1 MFHTHRAQAHTMG
14 YMYFHLFRRF
24 SQPKLICTTRNRRAH
39 GFTLL
44 EVMVVVAILGVL
56 AALAGP
62 SFTSIMERWRV
73 RQAVESM
80 TSTLYYA
87 RSEAIKRGGHV
98 AIHKLPNGTN
108 GCTSATGVNDWDCGW
123 IVCEDTNGNGIC
135 NAKDPVLQ
143 RVDAPF
149 RVQVTRHAGGANIKL
164 NRWGLVAGTYVGFNL
179 VPLDK
184 TISSP
189 SARGVCMSSGGRVK
203 IFPQDKIP
211 CSS

>member
-1 MFHTHRAQAHTMG
+1 MG

-98 AIHKLPNGTN
+98 AIHKLPNNTN
-108 GCTSATGVNDWDCGW
+108 GCTLAGTTEEWGCGW
-123 IVCEDTNGNGIC
+123 FVFLDTDGNGKWKAGEEI
-135 NAKDPVLQ
+135 LQ
-143 RVDAPF
+143 SVTAPPNTDVIHKPKGESISLD
-149 RVQVTRHAGGANIKL
+149 RYGMMNGL
-164 NRWGLVAGTYVGFNL
+164 NTQSFIFSPAPTG
-179 VPLDK
+179 
-184 TISSP
+184 ISSP
-189 SARGVCMSSGGRVK
+189 ATRAICTASGGRIKV
-203 IFPQDKIP
+203 IEA
-211 CSS
+211 SSCPL

>member
-1 MFHTHRAQAHTMG
+1 MG

-98 AIHKLPNGTN
+98 AIQKLPNNTN
-108 GCTSATGVNDWDCGW
+108 GCTLASTNEEWGCGW
-123 IVCEDTNGNGIC
+123 FVFLDADGNGDWSSKEEI
-135 NAKDPVLQ
+135 LQ
-143 RVDAPF
+143 TVSAPPNTNVD
-149 RVQVTRHAGGANIKL
+149 RTKKGASVSL
-164 NRWGLVAGTYVGFNL
+164 NRYGMMDGLNL
-179 VPLDK
+179 ESFVIFPAFIGK
-184 TISSP
+184 SSP
-189 SARGVCMSSGGRVK
+189 ATRTICTASGGRIKVSEGHS
-203 IFPQDKIP
+203 
-211 CSS
+211 CS